1 MVQQQQQQQQQQ
13 HIWHFCPPY
22 LDDSMMQKWQQWIC
36 FCLVSQQAAGEF
48 ATFPKSGECRE
59 SRGLQGLSLSRYSY
73 REMRDLHRWGFP
85 KIGVPHLSS
94 IFIRFSMINN
104 PFGVSPFMET
114 TRLPMITH
122 DYPIYGNFK
131 TGNMKINRQF
141 KTNSRVANFRT
152 ATFPELW
159 WKTTPKNTRLFF
171 RRQESLQ
178 ISTRSTK
185 HAVWKCVFCMFSLR
199 IPFFS

>member
-1 MVQQQQQQQQQQ
+1 M
-13 HIWHFCPPY
+13 
-22 LDDSMMQKWQQWIC
+22 
-36 FCLVSQQAAGEF
+36 SQQAAGEF

-85 KIGVPHLSS
+85 KIGGTPFIIHFHKIFHDKQS
-94 IFIRFSMINN
+94 IWGISIYGNHQ
-104 PFGVSPFMET
+104 
-114 TRLPMITH
+114 ITH

-159 WKTTPKNTRLFF
+159 WKTTPKKHSTFFPPTR
-171 RRQESLQ
+171 
-178 ISTRSTK
+178 ISSDIYKK
-185 HAVWKCVFCMFSLR
+185 H
-199 IPFFS
+199 